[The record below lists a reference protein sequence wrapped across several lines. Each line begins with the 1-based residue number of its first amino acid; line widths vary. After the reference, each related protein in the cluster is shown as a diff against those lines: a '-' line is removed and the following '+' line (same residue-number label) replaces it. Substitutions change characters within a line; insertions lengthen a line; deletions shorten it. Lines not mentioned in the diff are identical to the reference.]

1 MERALD
7 SAGYDVDAAAAR
19 ARSQSQTRGRTLTR
33 NDADDN
39 DGDAMDVDSSDPRQ
53 AIAKAKARARS
64 QAATNR
70 LEDGLGDDTQREKAD
85 RLKKLSQKKM
95 NRMARQGEADRHTP
109 ASLPKHLVC
118 FYIAFSFFHFFH
130 VCVY

>member
-7 SAGYDVDAAAAR
+7 SAGYDVDAASAR
-19 ARSQSQTRGRTLTR
+19 ARSQSQPRGRSTTR
-33 NDADDN
+33 NDVEDN
-39 DGDAMDVDSSDPRQ
+39 DGDAMDVDTSDPHQ

-64 QAATNR
+64 QARPNR
-70 LEDGLGDDTQREKAD
+70 LEDGLADDAQREKAD

-95 NRMARQGEADRHTP
+95 NRMARQGEADRHTT
-109 ASLPKHLVC
+109 ASLPKHLVR
-118 FYIAFSFFHFFH
+118 FMPPSLFHLFH